1 MVALLVLAMIGLPVA
16 VIVVAG
22 IGNGRRA
29 KLLATSG
36 RTTYG
41 RITDM
46 GTSSDDMGSTSYWVK
61 VQYNDD
67 GLPAS
72 AKVTVG
78 HHDRERYQSGQRVM
92 LTYVPGRPSIVR
104 LDS

>member
-1 MVALLVLAMIGLPVA
+1 MVALLVLAMIGIPVA
-16 VIVVAG
+16 VVALAG
-22 IGNGRRA
+22 AASARRTR
-29 KLLATSG
+29 LLVASG

-46 GTSSDDMGSTSYWVK
+46 GTSSDDMGSRTYWVR

-67 GLPAS
+67 GLPTS

-78 HHDRERYQSGQRVM
+78 SRDRERYRAGQRVM

>member
-1 MVALLVLAMIGLPVA
+1 MIGLPVA
-16 VIVVAG
+16 VILVAG
-22 IGNGRRA
+22 VGNARRTR
-29 KLLATSG
+29 LLGTSG

-41 RITDM
+41 RVTDM
-46 GTSSDDMGSTSYWVK
+46 GSSSDDMGSATYWVR

-78 HHDRERYQSGQRVM
+78 NRDRERYRSGQRVL